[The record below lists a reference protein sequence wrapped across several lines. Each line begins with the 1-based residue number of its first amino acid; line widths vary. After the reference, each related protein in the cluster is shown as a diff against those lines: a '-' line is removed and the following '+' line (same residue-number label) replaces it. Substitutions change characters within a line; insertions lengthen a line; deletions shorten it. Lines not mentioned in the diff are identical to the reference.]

1 MTLRA
6 DAKKTDRAKRSAA
19 GVCAV
24 AEDFAVTVQ
33 IVQFYNVIN
42 NFVEQYQIRLDMAVT
57 QSGLVAPERVILI
70 FFRHGQTIQK
80 AI

>member
-1 MTLRA
+1 MPRA
-6 DAKKTDRAKRSAA
+6 DAKNRPRK
-19 GVCAV
+19 AV
-24 AEDFAVTVQ
+24 GCGSVRLAEDFAVTVQ